1 MKRSFEFGPGTDL
14 DDLNEQIKRM
24 TNNYAPGFSYTV
36 DRINNILV
44 VDDGA
49 PVVVAEPCKLPK
61 DPRHCSRNGG
71 DYVCSVCLPLA
82 H

>member
-1 MKRSFEFGPGTDL
+1 MKRGFAFGPGTDL

-24 TNNYAPGFSYTV
+24 TNNYALGFSYTV

-49 PVVVAEPCKLPK
+49 PERPVLTRFSGVHVASKDCPCGNVVVVE
-61 DPRHCSRNGG
+61 DFRGT
-71 DYVCSVCLPLA
+71 
-82 H
+82 